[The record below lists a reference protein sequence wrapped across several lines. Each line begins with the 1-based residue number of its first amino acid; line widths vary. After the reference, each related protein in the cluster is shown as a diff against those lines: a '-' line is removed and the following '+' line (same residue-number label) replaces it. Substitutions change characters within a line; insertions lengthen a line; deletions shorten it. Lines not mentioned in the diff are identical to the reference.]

1 MWTGVDFS
9 ACVVAPPGEQ
19 SVGASRGEAVRRGVE
34 VSVEGPG
41 RLYAREHRAGFP
53 PRLCGLHRLRRMLKG
68 IEGVML
74 MLCAARMQYMVC
86 EEGANLPATRLAA
99 VSSQRTDPAFFH
111 IIRSDPYAPLWLNRD
126 SFRFVHLR

>member
-1 MWTGVDFS
+1 MDWCGLFGLRGGAPRRAKRGGSQWESGAEGV
-9 ACVVAPPGEQ
+9 G
-19 SVGASRGEAVRRGVE
+19 
-34 VSVEGPG
+34 VSVKGRG
-41 RLYAREHRAGFP
+41 RLFAREHRAVFP